1 MSGPL
6 NAPFQPG
13 VVLPKSRTHWHVI
26 LTHFPIS
33 LFGAAFGFQILHLFL
48 APACFELAT
57 NVALMGGVAALLPTI
72 ATGWSEW
79 KAHYHGAKGL
89 IFRRKIRT
97 AFGMA
102 ALSLP
107 LVLWRIVALGLFVEA
122 PDSPEHWIFLAG
134 NTFLIVGAVLEGHYG
149 GRLNHR

>member
-1 MSGPL
+1 MNNDEPERP
-6 NAPFQPG
+6 AKPRF
-13 VVLPKSRTHWHVI
+13 HAHVI

-33 LFGAAFGFQILHLFL
+33 LFGTAFGFQVLHLFT

-57 NVALMGGVAALLPTI
+57 NVALLGGAAMLLPTI

-79 KAHYHGAKGL
+79 KTYYHGAKAL
-89 IFRRKIRT
+89 IFRRKILT
-97 AFGMA
+97 AAGMA

-107 LVLWRIVALGLFVEA
+107 LVIWRIAALGLFEEA

-134 NTFLIVGAVLEGHYG
+134 NTLLILGAVVEGHYG
-149 GRLNHR
+149 GRLSHR